1 MKQKR
6 VDWDSLAL
14 LVLTV
19 VLAAGVRTVFG
30 PCVHEDGTLGSCHWV
45 GEAIGLVSL
54 ALVAQAVLA
63 LLVRRPESRA
73 GICLAM
79 VPTALA
85 VFFLPM
91 VMRSQLCMM
100 NTMRCIA
107 LMKPA
112 CMVLSALI
120 AVLAAF
126 SALRS
131 MTAQRGAE
139 RG

>member
-1 MKQKR
+1 
-6 VDWDSLAL
+6 
-14 LVLTV
+14 
-19 VLAAGVRTVFG
+19 
-30 PCVHEDGTLGSCHWV
+30 
-45 GEAIGLVSL
+45 
-54 ALVAQAVLA
+54 
-63 LLVRRPESRA
+63 
-73 GICLAM
+73 M

-131 MTAQRGAE
+131 MTAQRRAE

>member
-54 ALVAQAVLA
+54 ALVAQAVWLCLCA
-63 LLVRRPESRA
+63 VRRAGRA
-73 GICLAM
+73 SAWRWYRRHW
-79 VPTALA
+79 
-85 VFFLPM
+85 
-91 VMRSQLCMM
+91 RS
-100 NTMRCIA
+100 
-107 LMKPA
+107 
-112 CMVLSALI
+112 
-120 AVLAAF
+120 F
-126 SALRS
+126 SCRW
-131 MTAQRGAE
+131 
-139 RG
+139 